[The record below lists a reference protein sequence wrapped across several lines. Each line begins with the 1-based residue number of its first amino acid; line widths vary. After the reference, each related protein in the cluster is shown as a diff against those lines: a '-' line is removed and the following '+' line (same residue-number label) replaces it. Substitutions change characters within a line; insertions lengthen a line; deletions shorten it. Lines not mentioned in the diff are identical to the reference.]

1 MKKNISRQVSM
12 VRVARRCR
20 LELDH
25 LPLPLLVASQLEVL
39 HPLQR
44 HLDAPL
50 ALLALLAQHDLL
62 RRLGLLPVRRIPID
76 SCCPPT

>member
-12 VRVARRCR
+12 VRVGRRCR

-25 LPLPLLVASQLEVL
+25 LPLLLLVASQLEVL

-76 SCCPPT
+76 SCPPT